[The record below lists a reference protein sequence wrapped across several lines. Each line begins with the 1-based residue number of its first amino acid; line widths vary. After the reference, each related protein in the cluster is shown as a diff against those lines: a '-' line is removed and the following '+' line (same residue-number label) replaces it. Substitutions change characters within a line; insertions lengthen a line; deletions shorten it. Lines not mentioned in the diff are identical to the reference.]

1 MSEEASSQSSDI
13 STLTRQMARG
23 DEMAWREFD
32 RHYFCRLLR
41 YLLVLTGGRQE
52 AAQEAL
58 QSTFLRVARHI
69 RPFASEAVFWSWLT
83 VVARTSLVD
92 EQRKRARYF
101 GLLDRFLQRRRMEGP
116 TATEPP
122 GAGAKLDLLELI
134 ERNLAALPEEERALL
149 ERKYFSRQT
158 VKTIAEETAATE
170 GAIESR
176 LVRIRRKLHDA
187 ILAQLN
193 HETTT

>member
-1 MSEEASSQSSDI
+1 MSEEASSQSSDVA
-13 STLTRQMARG
+13 TLTGQMAGG
-23 DEMAWREFD
+23 DETAWREFD
-32 RHYFCRLLR
+32 RRYFCRLLR
-41 YLLVLTGGRQE
+41 YLLVVSGGREE

-58 QSTFLRVARHI
+58 QSTFLRVSRHI

-101 GLLDRFLQRRRMEGP
+101 ALLDRFLLWRRMEG
-116 TATEPP
+116 ASEPP
-122 GAGAKLDLLELI
+122 GASAEPDLLELLD
-134 ERNLAALPEEERALL
+134 RHLAALPEEERDLL
-149 ERKYFSRQT
+149 VRKYFGRQT

-170 GAIESR
+170 GAVESR

-187 ILAQLN
+187 ILAQLT
-193 HETTT
+193 HETPT

>member
-1 MSEEASSQSSDI
+1 MSEEASSQSSDVA
-13 STLTRQMARG
+13 TLTGQMAGG
-23 DEMAWREFD
+23 DETAWREFD
-32 RHYFCRLLR
+32 RRFFCRLLR

-58 QSTFLRVARHI
+58 QSAYLRVARHI

-101 GLLDRFLQRRRMEGP
+101 GLLDRFLQRRRMEG
-116 TATEPP
+116 ASEPP
-122 GAGAKLDLLELI
+122 GAGAKPDLLDLLEQ
-134 ERNLAALPEEERALL
+134 NLAALPEAERALL

-158 VKTIAEETAATE
+158 VKTIADETAATE
-170 GAIESR
+170 GAVESR

-193 HETTT
+193 HETPT